1 MNPLMQLV
9 QLVRSGGNPE
19 NLLRQ
24 MAQQNPMVAQAIKM
38 VEGKSP
44 QQINQIA
51 ANMAREKGVDFNAF
65 AQQIRQTL
73 GM

>member
-9 QLVRSGGNPE
+9 QLVRSGGNPQ
-19 NLLRQ
+19 NLLSQ
-24 MAQQNPMVAQAIKM
+24 MAQQNPLAAQAMKM
-38 VEGKSP
+38 IEGKSP

-51 ANMAREKGVDFNAF
+51 ANMARERGVDINALT
-65 AQQIRQTL
+65 QQIRQAL

>member
-1 MNPLMQLV
+1 MNPLMKLV
-9 QLVRSGGNPE
+9 QMIRSGGKPE
-19 NLLRQ
+19 NMLRQ
-24 MAQQNPMVAQAIKM
+24 MAQQNPMVAQAMKM

-51 ANMAREKGVDFNAF
+51 ANMARERGVDINALT
-65 AQQIRQTL
+65 QQIRQTL

>member
-1 MNPLMQLV
+1 MNLIQLV
-9 QLVRSGGNPE
+9 NLIRSSGPE
-19 NLLRQ
+19 KALQ
-24 MAQQNPMVAQAIKM
+24 QIAGQNPVAAQAMKM
-38 VEGKSP
+38 IEGKSP

-51 ANMAREKGVDFNAF
+51 ANMARERGVDINAL